1 MSSSI
6 DGNNGDL
13 SLSPPLPVSLLFRI
27 AISPILALEDEAA
40 ELKGLDQGLLTARP
54 VAVTAKSK
62 PSKKQQMHLFRG
74 YLRPIDDLWG
84 GKQKW
89 ILGMAL

>member
-1 MSSSI
+1 M
-6 DGNNGDL
+6 
-13 SLSPPLPVSLLFRI
+13 
-27 AISPILALEDEAA
+27 
-40 ELKGLDQGLLTARP
+40 KGVGSRLLTARP

-62 PSKKQQMHLFRG
+62 PSKKQQIHLFRG

-89 ILGMAL
+89 ILTMAL